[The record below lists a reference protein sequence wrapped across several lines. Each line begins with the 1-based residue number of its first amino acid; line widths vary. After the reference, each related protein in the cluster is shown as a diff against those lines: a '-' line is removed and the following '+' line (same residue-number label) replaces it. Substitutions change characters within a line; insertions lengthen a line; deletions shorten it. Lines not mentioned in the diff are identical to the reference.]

1 MQNNFNK
8 EISIDDIPEYV
19 AGSNI
24 DEVRKKYKIKKVI
37 KLASNENSYGVP
49 GYVIK
54 SLKKNLKNIF
64 RYPDKEYKEL
74 KIGIAD
80 KIGVSGENII
90 LGNGTDEIIDLVFK
104 YKINSSSKVL
114 LFKPSFSLYKILVN
128 IYSAR
133 PVEIP
138 LGNNFEYNIEEV
150 INNLKKHNIDLLI
163 LCNPNNPT
171 GTYINNNNL
180 NRIIESLDE
189 KTLLLIDEAYLHY
202 TTASDFPDAVEL
214 FRKFENKKNLII
226 TRTFS
231 KIYSLAGLRIGYG
244 IANKELIEILDRI
257 RLPFNINTLANIAA
271 CVSLQ
276 NDKFIR
282 ICKTRNY
289 QNKIFLYEQLR
300 KMNLKYIKSE
310 ANFVLIKLPQ
320 KANNIY
326 QRLLEQG
333 IIVRPIIDEGMEN
346 YIRVTIGTRKE
357 IKKFLSALQKI
368 LK

>member
-1 MQNNFNK
+1 MQNNLNK
-8 EISIDDIPEYV
+8 KIGLDNIPEYV
-19 AGSNI
+19 AGKDI
-24 DEVRKKYKIKKVI
+24 DEVKRKYKLRKVI

-74 KIGIAD
+74 KTKIAD
-80 KIGVSGENII
+80 KIGVSNENIV

-104 YKINSSSKVL
+104 YKINSSSKVMF
-114 LFKPSFSLYKILVN
+114 FKPSFSLYKILVN
-128 IYSAR
+128 IYSAK

-138 LGNNFEYNIEEV
+138 LDNNFGYNIEK
-150 INNLKKHNIDLLI
+150 IIDNLNQDIDLLI

-180 NRIIESLDE
+180 IRIIESLNE
-189 KTLLLIDEAYLHY
+189 KTLLLIDEAYCHY
-202 TTASDFPDAVEL
+202 ATASDFPDTVEI
-214 FRKFENKKNLII
+214 FKKFEHKKNLII

-244 IANKELIEILDRI
+244 IANKELIKILDRI
-257 RLPFNINTLANIAA
+257 RLPFNINILANIAA
-271 CVSLQ
+271 SVSLQ
-276 NDKFIR
+276 NDKFIDKCR
-282 ICKTRNY
+282 IRNY
-289 QNKIFLYEQLR
+289 QNKMFLYEQLE
-300 KMNLKYIKSE
+300 KLNLKYIKSE
-310 ANFVLIKLPQ
+310 ANFVLIELPQ
-320 KANNIY
+320 EADNIY
-326 QRLLEQG
+326 QKLLEQG
-333 IIVRPIIDEGMEN
+333 IIVRPITEEGMGN

-357 IKKFLSALQKI
+357 IEKFLNALQKI